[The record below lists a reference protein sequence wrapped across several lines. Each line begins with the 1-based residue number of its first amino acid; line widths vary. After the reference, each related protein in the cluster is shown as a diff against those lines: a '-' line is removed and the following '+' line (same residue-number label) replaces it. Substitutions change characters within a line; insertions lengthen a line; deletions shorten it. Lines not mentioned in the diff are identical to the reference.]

1 MTYPTPDFELSLL
14 RHHGWV
20 IGVDEVGRGAI
31 AGPVAVGAVAVSL
44 AHLDVWP
51 TSIRDSKLMTE
62 QSRRVTEPQIRAWAS
77 SAVGMATVAEIEH
90 FGITESLALAANRA
104 IGELIGNDP
113 RCSANPV
120 VLLDGAHDWLSQT
133 VGHPVVVQR
142 KADQE
147 CVSVAAAS
155 VVAKVARDQL
165 MVELAAVHG
174 SYGFEGNKGYASQE
188 HIAALQEKG
197 PCPEHR
203 LSWLGKILADGQL
216 F

>member
-1 MTYPTPDFELSLL
+1 
-14 RHHGWV
+14 
-20 IGVDEVGRGAI
+20 
-31 AGPVAVGAVAVSL
+31 
-44 AHLDVWP
+44 
-51 TSIRDSKLMTE
+51 MTE
-62 QSRRVTEPQIRAWAS
+62 QSRLSTDPQIKAWAS

-90 FGITESLALAANRA
+90 FGITASLALAASRA
-104 IGELIGNDP
+104 IGELIDEDA
-113 RCSANPV
+113 RYSANPV
-120 VLLDGAHDWLSQT
+120 VLLDGTHDWLSQA
-133 VGHPVVVQR
+133 VGHPVVVQK

-174 SYGFEGNKGYASQE
+174 SYGFAGNKGYASQE
-188 HIAALQEKG
+188 HIAALQEIG

-203 LSWLGKILADGQL
+203 ISWLGRILADGQL